1 MAVVIYGDNEVEV
14 DGARWRDGDVWLP
27 VAALLATTG
36 WEVKP
41 EGVCAGDTC
50 VPLPAGAAWC
60 EEEAFN
66 LSAFARHVGV
76 AEAAD
81 AGEAVVAFMPADER
95 AGVASVEAPDFTLP
109 DLDGNLH
116 SLSDH
121 RGEKVVLLT
130 WASF

>member
-14 DGARWRDGDVWLP
+14 DEARWRGGDVWLP
-27 VAALLATTG
+27 LRDLPSATG
-36 WEVKP
+36 WAVKP
-41 EGVCAGDTC
+41 EGVCAGETC
-50 VPLPAGAAWC
+50 VPLPPGATWV
-60 EEEAFN
+60 EGEAFN

-81 AGEAVVAFMPADER
+81 AGEAMVAFMPADRR
-95 AGVASVEAPDFTLP
+95 AGAGSVEAPDFTLP
-109 DLDGNLH
+109 DLDGKLH